1 MLDASGRHVWAS
13 LEEQEEQ
20 IEEIM
25 STEAMQLDAR
35 EVRAMG
41 HLTLMPWWSRKVNLR
56 AL

>member
-1 MLDASGRHVWAS
+1 MLDSSGRHVWAS

-25 STEAMQLDAR
+25 STEQMQLDAR